1 MLNASATLVI
11 GKIAK
16 DLKEGVEIAREAVKE
31 GTPQKKLSELIRR
44 YGNKEKLIKA
54 EQEFLLI

>member
-1 MLNASATLVI
+1 MLNASAALVV

-16 DLKEGVEIAREAVKE
+16 DLKEGVEIAREAVKK
-31 GTPQKKLSELIRR
+31 GTPQKKLSELIQRC
-44 YGNKEKLIKA
+44 GNKEKLIKA